1 MNRDR
6 LRFEYYFNAG
16 INRITGTVDE
26 EGCDVFELDDSGSPH
41 YIGSIPWA
49 HPMAVSGMNDAEL
62 EQLLAQN
69 GIFPNLV

>member
-6 LRFEYYFNAG
+6 LSFQYYFNAG

-49 HPMAVSGMNDAEL
+49 HPMAISGMNDAEL